1 MLQQE
6 TMSNAQH
13 YSSEST
19 SMNKVYRASRTLD
32 EEHEHNGDTL
42 DGIDGIDGID
52 NVMEEEEYSDD
63 GGNVSVTA
71 TSQHSA
77 GTLSKQQIPP
87 PIHHLKHDRKAL
99 TLVEP
104 SLSPMMATI
113 VFGSFNIPQ
122 ELKMTFIET
131 QFRILLEK
139 ASEILLYIE
148 HEQKDLLS
156 FYDKTCHV
164 MSCKEF
170 KETVPMEALY
180 PQIMQK
186 FETQLRSDLQISR
199 QEDLYVLLSIAEGF
213 RPNLFSL
220 MFGNP
225 VFDIEVADIL
235 RYFLF

>member
-1 MLQQE
+1 
-6 TMSNAQH
+6 
-13 YSSEST
+13 
-19 SMNKVYRASRTLD
+19 MNKLLKTKKILN
-32 EEHEHNGDTL
+32 EELEDDDDVL
-42 DGIDGIDGID
+42 LIADDDDDD
-52 NVMEEEEYSDD
+52 NDSL
-63 GGNVSVTA
+63 TA
-71 TSQHSA
+71 TTQRSQHSA
-77 GTLSKQQIPP
+77 ATTISSIPP
-87 PIHHLKHDRKAL
+87 PIHAQKNSNL
-99 TLVEP
+99 TFVEP
-104 SLSPMMATI
+104 SLSPMIATI
-113 VFGSFNIPQ
+113 VFGSFNIPK
-122 ELKMTFIET
+122 ELKLTFIET

-156 FYDKTCHV
+156 FYDETCHV

-170 KETVPMEALY
+170 TKQVPMEALY

-186 FETQLRSDLQISR
+186 FESQLRSDLNIAR
-199 QEDLYVLLSIAEGF
+199 QEDLYVLLSISEGF